1 MVEYNRM
8 AKRVAQFSRE
18 GTLVKIWN
26 SVREAAA
33 AFKSDPGNI
42 SRVCRGDAGHLT
54 ACGYVWQYVEDG
66 AHTARFV
73 KFDSYP
79 YVQSESAAIGK
90 RDQERQ
96 QYGRRYDRIMAD
108 IKAGLTDGQLYVKYR
123 HLGMQRKDPAVYR
136 KVATGKYS
144 EGSAEGLKWEEIV
157 RSLRRRT

>member
-1 MVEYNRM
+1 MVEYNRC

-33 AFKSDPGNI
+33 AFGSDPGNI
-42 SRVCRGDAGHLT
+42 SKVCRGVVGHGT

-73 KFDSYP
+73 RIDSYP
-79 YVQSESAAIGK
+79 YVQSESAAISQ
-90 RDQERQ
+90 RDKERRK
-96 QYGRRYDRIMAD
+96 YGHRFDRIMAD
-108 IKAGLTDGQLYVKYR
+108 IKAGLTDDQIYVKYR

-136 KVATGKYS
+136 KVAMGKYS

>member
-1 MVEYNRM
+1 MVEYNRC

-18 GTLVKIWN
+18 GTLLKIWN
-26 SVREAAA
+26 SVREAAE

-42 SRVCRGDAGHLT
+42 SKVCRGVVGHGT

-73 KFDSYP
+73 NIDSYP
-79 YVQSESAAIGK
+79 YVQSESAAIAK
-90 RDQERQ
+90 RDKERKL
-96 QYGRRYDRIMAD
+96 YGHRFDRIMAD
-108 IKAGLTDGQLYVKYR
+108 IRAGLSDDEIFGKYK
-123 HLGMQRKDPAVYR
+123 HLGMSRKDPEVYR
-136 KVATGKYS
+136 KVAMGKFS

>member
-1 MVEYNRM
+1 M

-18 GTLVKIWN
+18 GALVKIWN

-42 SRVCRGDAGHLT
+42 YRVCRGDAGHLT

-73 KFDSYP
+73 RIDSYP
-79 YVQSESAAIGK
+79 YVQSESAAIRK

-108 IKAGLTDGQLYVKYR
+108 IKAGLTDDQIYVKYR

-136 KVATGKYS
+136 KVAMGKYS